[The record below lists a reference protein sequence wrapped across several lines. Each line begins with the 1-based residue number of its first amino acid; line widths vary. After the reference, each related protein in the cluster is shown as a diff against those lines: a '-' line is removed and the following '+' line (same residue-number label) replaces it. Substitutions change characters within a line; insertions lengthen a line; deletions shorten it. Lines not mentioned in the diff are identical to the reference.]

1 MQNDF
6 LFLCLGF
13 KFLIIFT
20 VLFGQNLSLFARGGV
35 KKDFRTCLLHPTPA
49 LFSDLCE
56 RIGQVA
62 LNYMAGMVKVLFV

>member
-35 KKDFRTCLLHPTPA
+35 KRISGLAIYTPPLPYFLICVRELA
-49 LFSDLCE
+49 
-56 RIGQVA
+56 RWH
-62 LNYMAGMVKVLFV
+62 

>member
-35 KKDFRTCLLHPTPA
+35 KRISGLAFYTPPLPYFLICVRELA
-49 LFSDLCE
+49 
-56 RIGQVA
+56 RWH
-62 LNYMAGMVKVLFV
+62 